1 MAKIFVIDDET
12 DVLISIKAWG
22 EEKGYQVTTFE
33 NSHSFLDSLLEI
45 KPEIV
50 LVDINLKDDDGRNVC
65 HDLKNILPFPIKII
79 LISADAAALLDYD
92 SHYADGILN
101 KPFTFTELEQKLKQQ
116 LRKKSSVGCR
126 TWRQCLVILH
136 SFQTGEVCNVT
147 IGLLKL

>member
-1 MAKIFVIDDET
+1 MSKKIFVIDDET

-22 EEKGYQVTTFE
+22 EKNGYQVTTFE
-33 NSHSFLDSLLEI
+33 NSHSFLDSLLEV

-65 HDLKNILPFPIKII
+65 HDLKNILPFPVKII
-79 LISADAAALLDYD
+79 LISADAAALLDYH

-116 LRKKSSVGCR
+116 LRKKS
-126 TWRQCLVILH
+126 
-136 SFQTGEVCNVT
+136 
-147 IGLLKL
+147 